1 MGRIGDGEDGGI
13 GGGCGLGMGGLGMG
27 GLGMGGGWRYQ
38 QEHVEKYDL

>member
-27 GLGMGGGWRYQ
+27 GLGMGGGW
-38 QEHVEKYDL
+38 VEIPTGACREI